1 MVSSSLSNKRYTYI
15 HESESVLRRGAI
27 DIHHVIINRSRS
39 TGYARRMGLA
49 FFLVILG
56 VKDCFIDA
64 PSVFSS
70 RGCLRWI
77 IHMKQDNPVVLELSV
92 KWFLCYDTKSEASKE
107 SCSESVIIMPTFGIQ
122 LETQYLSGKTVSRFI
137 PIGKILK
144 PVLVECVTPVT
155 CYIRELRPSLKMLVP
170 IWKALCA
177 VIGTDQ
183 SEMITDEKHDASGK
197 AST

>member
-1 MVSSSLSNKRYTYI
+1 MVSLSLSNKRYTYI
-15 HESESVLRRGAI
+15 RESESEPPGGAI
-27 DIHHVIINRSRS
+27 DVHHVIINGSKA
-39 TGYARRMGLA
+39 TGFARRRGLA
-49 FFLVILG
+49 FFLVLLAISIYFFLG
-56 VKDCFIDA
+56 K
-64 PSVFSS
+64 
-70 RGCLRWI
+70 
-77 IHMKQDNPVVLELSV
+77 DNPVSSLSWSCLLSGFFVMIQSRKFV
-92 KWFLCYDTKSEASKE
+92 KK
-107 SCSESVIIMPTFGIQ
+107 ESVIIMPTFGIQ

-155 CYIRELRPSLKMLVP
+155 CYWSLSLFLRGEEQLTLVFKELRPSLKMLVP

-183 SEMITDEKHDASGK
+183 SEIITEEEHDVSGQ

>member
-56 VKDCFIDA
+56 V
-64 PSVFSS
+64 
-70 RGCLRWI
+70 
-77 IHMKQDNPVVLELSV
+77 DNPVVLELSV

-122 LETQYLSGKTVSRFI
+122 LETQYLSILERCGKTVSRFI

-144 PVLVECVTPVT
+144 PVLVECVTP
-155 CYIRELRPSLKMLVP
+155 ELRPSLKMLVP

>member
-56 VKDCFIDA
+56 V
-64 PSVFSS
+64 
-70 RGCLRWI
+70 
-77 IHMKQDNPVVLELSV
+77 DNPVVLELSV

-107 SCSESVIIMPTFGIQ
+107 
-122 LETQYLSGKTVSRFI
+122 SGKTVSRFI